1 MRIVGRADEQVGEA
15 DEDDNAI
22 RSWRAC
28 EHRTAGAAGA
38 LIMAMRPMEGVRIV
52 EFASSI
58 AGPASTMI
66 LAQLGADVIK
76 VEPPDGDDAR
86 AWPPHVG
93 DRSIVFRQMCAGK
106 RGIVLDLKQ
115 AEGVELALELA
126 DTAAVVLQTMRP
138 GVAERIGI
146 GEATIRARNP
156 DVIYVDM
163 NAFGTG
169 PVGRD
174 MPGYDPMVQAFSG
187 IMAMTGH
194 DGAPP
199 TRCAPS
205 LIDLGTGQWLA
216 MGIMAA
222 VMAKLRGQSVQRLE
236 TALVD
241 TAFSVVSYQ
250 ATAALMSGER
260 PPRAGSG
267 NPIAAPYQCYQAND
281 GEFLL
286 AAANERLWQRVLDV
300 LDAPALRADARFVT
314 PVARSHHRVALE
326 AALNAEF
333 ARDSVANWVARLSA
347 AGVPA
352 TRVYGLEEAVVSE
365 VAQERRTF
373 QDCDG
378 VPHVRLPWLVDGEPL
393 DAPGA
398 APALGQHTREVL
410 SELGLSAERI
420 VAALA
425 SGAARAAQ

>member
-1 MRIVGRADEQVGEA
+1 MLF
-15 DEDDNAI
+15 
-22 RSWRAC
+22 C
-28 EHRTAGAAGA
+28 P
-38 LIMAMRPMEGVRIV
+38 LEGIRIV

-58 AGPASTMI
+58 AGPSATMI
-66 LAQLGADVIK
+66 LAQLGADVVK

-115 AEGVELALELA
+115 AEGVALALDIA

-138 GVAERIGI
+138 GVADRIGI
-146 GEATIRARNP
+146 GEATVRARNP

-169 PVGRD
+169 PTGRG

-194 DGAPP
+194 EGAPP

-216 MGIMAA
+216 MGILAA
-222 VMAKLRGQSVQRLE
+222 VMAKFRGQPVQRLE
-236 TALVD
+236 IALVD

-267 NPIAAPYQCYQAND
+267 NPIAAPYQCYHAND

-300 LDAPALRADARFVT
+300 LDVPALRGDPRFVSA
-314 PVARSHHRVALE
+314 VERSHHRDALE
-326 AALNAEF
+326 QELNACF
-333 ARDSVANWVARLSA
+333 AQASVESWVARLSD
-347 AGVPA
+347 AGVPV

-365 VAQERRTF
+365 VARERRTF
-373 QDCDG
+373 QDCDS
-378 VPHVRLPWLVDGEPL
+378 VPHVRLPWLVDDEPL
-393 DAPGA
+393 ASPSP

-410 SELGLSAERI
+410 RDSGVSEARI
-420 VAALA
+420 EAALA
-425 SGAARAAQ
+425 SGAARQADAAATG

>member
-1 MRIVGRADEQVGEA
+1 M
-15 DEDDNAI
+15 
-22 RSWRAC
+22 SFKPL
-28 EHRTAGAAGA
+28 H
-38 LIMAMRPMEGVRIV
+38 GVRMI
-52 EFASSI
+52 EFSGSI
-58 AGPASTMI
+58 AGPSATMI
-66 LAQLGADVIK
+66 LAALGADVIK
-76 VEPPDGDDAR
+76 VESPEGDDAR

-93 DRSIVFRQMCAGK
+93 DRSVVFRQMCAGK

-115 AEGVELALELA
+115 ALAVEIALELCA
-126 DTAAVVLQTMRP
+126 TATVVLQTMRP

-146 GEATIRARNP
+146 GETAVRARNAE
-156 DVIYVDM
+156 VIYVDM

-169 PVGRD
+169 PVGRE

-216 MGIMAA
+216 MGILAA
-222 VMAKLRGQSVQRLE
+222 VMAKFRGQPVARLE

-250 ATAALMSGER
+250 ATDALMTGQR

-267 NPIAAPYQCYQAND
+267 NPIAAPYQCYTASD
-281 GEFLL
+281 GEFLV

-300 LDAPALRADARFVT
+300 LDAPGLRADPRFVSA
-314 PVARSHHRVALE
+314 VERSRHRVALE
-326 AALNAEF
+326 GELNALF
-333 ARDSVANWVARLSA
+333 AHADVDEWVARLSQ

-352 TRVYGLEEAVVSE
+352 TRVYGLEEAVTSE
-365 VAQERRTF
+365 VARERRTF

-378 VPHVRLPWLVDGEPL
+378 VPHVRLPWLVDGNPL
-393 DAPGA
+393 PPGA
-398 APALGQHTREVL
+398 PAPRLGQHTGEVL
-410 SELGLSAERI
+410 EALGWDAARI
-420 VAALA
+420 EVAIA
-425 SGAARAAQ
+425 SGAVRVG